1 MIKWPTPDPPDPK
14 AKSLRRTAAN
24 RQPGKLALLAIRK
37 QRLIQM
43 TRWQNQ
49 NQTLAE
55 ILRIAALRT
64 LTLCTAALSIASSCS
79 MASAQTTEKQR
90 PPKDLKYR
98 KRVIVGPDGGDIPRR
113 IDYQALSTR
122 DTLMLPTYVP
132 AAAARHAV
140 GGFDSGTNTFSRDG
154 IVPPPPPMKSAL
166 LPKSIA
172 PLPQEETAT
181 ARSISPPQRTIAHVP
196 LSQARLV
203 QIKTEA
209 QLLFK
214 KGKLAEAQALLSRYV
229 SEYPQ
234 EASLKTELAK
244 VSLARSKA
252 HVKQGD
258 HANAAKQARLAVSHS
273 HEVSPEIASAADQAL
288 DASLQKLGVN
298 PKDAAQRSNLGDKL
312 SAQHRHLEAEVEY
325 RTAARLKPSETAHIK
340 AGNAAAA
347 AGHHERAKASYQSA
361 LEINPDSSNAL
372 KKLGIT
378 RLQMRDYVGASAD
391 LTRALVINQ
400 GDKEAAHALI
410 SLWKEQ
416 VASRPQ
422 DANSHL
428 GLARAYQV
436 SGELAQ
442 AQAEYK
448 IVVQLNPVHPHLPA
462 ARQSFKLA
470 LAKQEA
476 LKSFQSAKTME
487 AQGNLTGA
495 YQKATDAVGLFPS
508 DTNYK
513 NYWLSLAN
521 KIRARGEELPT
532 QTVGGNT
539 SAISPQVMEQI
550 RALAMPG
557 EQPPS
562 LNLPTAQAIGLA
574 QSPAA
579 VQAAQTAPVSMTHEN
594 GYRPLNTDTHVASIA
609 NFLDSMRT
617 FTLQQ
622 QAEIDKNTQA
632 VRQSLK
638 AATSGIM
645 GAPTASSTADP
656 SLPSAGESGAGA
668 SGASGS
674 VVGAATEA
682 VTAQGTGSALSS
694 ATAGAAATPQAAL
707 ASAAAALANTKMDT
721 SAPPMTITGMALG
734 AGQNYAADKS
744 FLSSVSGMAASAAPT
759 LMSGKVKALS
769 KADVQN
775 ALNLVA
781 KQSKAKA
788 TKAAASTSQPA
799 PSLPPQATPI
809 PAALPSLSAQA
820 QPLELNKVYAA
831 GNQAIPSF
839 AAATGAAPSM
849 MPSAVP
855 SAVTGAVP
863 LGVPIAV
870 SSAVPGAVPFAAP
883 YTPANTAQAMPIEL
897 NKVYPAGNQAIPS
910 FAAANNSMAP
920 YMAAPNMATGMAP
933 GMTPNMATG
942 MAPGMTPNMATGIAP
957 GMTPNMAMPNQ
968 TQAQPVLKAMNTPSM
983 GGGLPLQ
990 TARPS
995 TPPSARLY
1003 LTGVKAAR
1011 SEVQLKVTLQN
1022 DGQSEIKLPASAR
1035 ATVKN
1040 GSKEP
1045 QEAKVSFASRKLPV
1059 GGSVTG
1065 TIKVPGTSL
1074 SPAADI
1080 YIPAGSWQETK
1091 LADLHL
1097 SVPISQK

>member
-1 MIKWPTPDPPDPK
+1 
-14 AKSLRRTAAN
+14 
-24 RQPGKLALLAIRK
+24 
-37 QRLIQM
+37 M

-49 NQTLAE
+49 NHTLAE
-55 ILRIAALRT
+55 ILRLAALRT
-64 LTLCTAALSIASSCS
+64 ITLCTAALSIATSCS

-132 AAAARHAV
+132 AAAARHAL
-140 GGFDSGTNTFSRDG
+140 GGFDTGSNTFSRDG

-244 VSLARSKA
+244 VSLARAKA

-273 HEVSPEIASAADQAL
+273 HDVSPEIATAADQAL

-298 PKDAAQRSNLGDKL
+298 PKDAAQRSSLGDKL
-312 SAQHRHLEAEVEY
+312 SAQHRPLEAEVEY

-347 AGHHERAKASYQSA
+347 AGHNERAKASYQSA

-400 GDKEAAHALI
+400 GDKEAANALI

-513 NYWLSLAN
+513 DYWLSLAN

-557 EQPPS
+557 EQPPT

-579 VQAAQTAPVSMTHEN
+579 AQAAQAAPVSMTHEN

-645 GAPTASSTADP
+645 GAPTAGSTADP
-656 SLPSAGESGAGA
+656 SLPSTGESGAGA
-668 SGASGS
+668 SGSSGS
-674 VVGAATEA
+674 VVGATTEA

-694 ATAGAAATPQAAL
+694 TAASAAATPQAAL

-721 SAPPMTITGMALG
+721 AAPPMTITGMALG

-744 FLSSVSGMAASAAPT
+744 FLSSVSGMAATAAPT
-759 LMSGKVKALS
+759 LMSGKMKAFS

-775 ALNLVA
+775 ALNMVA

-788 TKAAASTSQPA
+788 SKAAASTSQPA

-820 QPLELNKVYAA
+820 QPLELNKGYAAGNQAIPSFAAAPNQAIPSFAAAPNQAPYAQANMAQAQPLELNKVYAA

-839 AAATGAAPSM
+839 AAAPNQ
-849 MPSAVP
+849 
-855 SAVTGAVP
+855 
-863 LGVPIAV
+863 
-870 SSAVPGAVPFAAP
+870 AP
-883 YTPANTAQAMPIEL
+883 YAQANMAQAQPLEL
-897 NKVYPAGNQAIPS
+897 NKVYAAGNQAIPS
-910 FAAANNSMAP
+910 FAAAPNQAIPSFA
-920 YMAAPNMATGMAP
+920 AAPN
-933 GMTPNMATG
+933 
-942 MAPGMTPNMATGIAP
+942 
-957 GMTPNMAMPNQ
+957 
-968 TQAQPVLKAMNTPSM
+968 QAIPSFAAAPVLKAMNTPSI

-990 TARPS
+990 TAQPS
-995 TPPSARLY
+995 APPSARLY

-1022 DGQSEIKLPASAR
+1022 DGQTEIKLPASAR

>member
-1 MIKWPTPDPPDPK
+1 
-14 AKSLRRTAAN
+14 
-24 RQPGKLALLAIRK
+24 
-37 QRLIQM
+37 M

-64 LTLCTAALSIASSCS
+64 LTLCTAALSIATSCS

-132 AAAARHAV
+132 AAAARHAI
-140 GGFDSGTNTFSRDG
+140 GGFDTGSNTFSRDG

-209 QLLFK
+209 QILFK

-244 VSLARSKA
+244 VSLARAKA

-273 HEVSPEIASAADQAL
+273 HDVSPEIASAADQAL

-347 AGHHERAKASYQSA
+347 AGHNERAKASYQSA

-513 NYWLSLAN
+513 DYWLSLAN

-557 EQPPS
+557 EQPPT

-579 VQAAQTAPVSMTHEN
+579 VQAAQAAPVSMTHEN

-645 GAPTASSTADP
+645 GAPTAGSTADP

-668 SGASGS
+668 SGSSGS
-674 VVGAATEA
+674 VVGATTEA

-694 ATAGAAATPQAAL
+694 ATAATPQAAL

-721 SAPPMTITGMALG
+721 AAPPMTITGMALG

-744 FLSSVSGMAASAAPT
+744 FLSSVSGMAATAAPT
-759 LMSGKVKALS
+759 LMSGKMKAFS

-775 ALNLVA
+775 ALNMVA

-788 TKAAASTSQPA
+788 SKAAASTSQPA

-839 AAATGAAPSM
+839 AAAPNHAIPSFAAAPNQAI
-849 MPSAVP
+849 PS
-855 SAVTGAVP
+855 
-863 LGVPIAV
+863 
-870 SSAVPGAVPFAAP
+870 FAAAPNQAP
-883 YTPANTAQAMPIEL
+883 YGQANMAQANIAQAQPLEL
-897 NKVYPAGNQAIPS
+897 NKVYAVGNQAIPS
-910 FAAANNSMAP
+910 FAAA
-920 YMAAPNMATGMAP
+920 
-933 GMTPNMATG
+933 
-942 MAPGMTPNMATGIAP
+942 
-957 GMTPNMAMPNQ
+957 PNQ
-968 TQAQPVLKAMNTPSM
+968 AIPSFAAAPVLKAMNTPSI

-995 TPPSARLY
+995 APPSARLY

>member
-14 AKSLRRTAAN
+14 AKNLRRTAAN
-24 RQPGKLALLAIRK
+24 RPPGKLALLAIRK

-64 LTLCTAALSIASSCS
+64 LTLCTAALSIATSCS

-132 AAAARHAV
+132 AAAARHAI
-140 GGFDSGTNTFSRDG
+140 GGFDTGSNTFSRDG

-209 QLLFK
+209 QILFK

-244 VSLARSKA
+244 VSLARAKA

-273 HEVSPEIASAADQAL
+273 HDVSPEIASAADQAL

-347 AGHHERAKASYQSA
+347 AGHNERAKASYQSA

-513 NYWLSLAN
+513 DYWLSLAN

-539 SAISPQVMEQI
+539 GAISPQVMEQI

-557 EQPPS
+557 EQPPT

-579 VQAAQTAPVSMTHEN
+579 VQAAQAAPVSMTHEN

-645 GAPTASSTADP
+645 GAPTAGSTADP

-668 SGASGS
+668 SGSSGS
-674 VVGAATEA
+674 VVGATTEA

-694 ATAGAAATPQAAL
+694 ATAATPQAAL

-721 SAPPMTITGMALG
+721 AAPPMTITGMALG

-744 FLSSVSGMAASAAPT
+744 FLSSVSGMAATAAPT
-759 LMSGKVKALS
+759 LMSGKMKAFS

-775 ALNLVA
+775 ALNMVA

-788 TKAAASTSQPA
+788 SKPAASTSQPA

-839 AAATGAAPSM
+839 AAAPNHAIPSFAAAPNQAI
-849 MPSAVP
+849 PS
-855 SAVTGAVP
+855 
-863 LGVPIAV
+863 
-870 SSAVPGAVPFAAP
+870 FAAAPNQAP
-883 YTPANTAQAMPIEL
+883 YGQANMAQANIAQAQPLEL
-897 NKVYPAGNQAIPS
+897 NKVYAVGNQAIPS
-910 FAAANNSMAP
+910 FAAA
-920 YMAAPNMATGMAP
+920 
-933 GMTPNMATG
+933 
-942 MAPGMTPNMATGIAP
+942 
-957 GMTPNMAMPNQ
+957 PNQ
-968 TQAQPVLKAMNTPSM
+968 AIPSFAAAPVLKAMNTPSI

-995 TPPSARLY
+995 APPSARLY

>member
-1 MIKWPTPDPPDPK
+1 
-14 AKSLRRTAAN
+14 
-24 RQPGKLALLAIRK
+24 
-37 QRLIQM
+37 M
-43 TRWQNQ
+43 TRWQTKK
-49 NQTLAE
+49 QTLAV
-55 ILRIAALRT
+55 LRIAALRSI
-64 LTLCTAALSIASSCS
+64 TLCTAALSIASSCS
-79 MASAQTTEKQR
+79 MASGQTTEKQR
-90 PPKDLKYR
+90 PAKDLKYR

-132 AAAARHAV
+132 AAAARHAM
-140 GGFDSGTNTFSRDG
+140 GFDTTSFSRDG

-172 PLPQEETAT
+172 PLPEAETAT

-244 VSLARSKA
+244 VSLARAKA

-273 HEVSPEIASAADQAL
+273 QDLSPEIGAAADQAL
-288 DASLQKLGVN
+288 DTSLQKLGVN
-298 PKDAAQRSNLGDKL
+298 PRDAGQRSNLGDKL
-312 SAQHRHLEAEVEY
+312 TAQQRHLEAEVEY

-347 AGHHERAKASYQSA
+347 AGHNDRAKASYQSA

-378 RLQMRDYVGASAD
+378 RLNMRDYVGASAD

-448 IVVQLNPVHPHLPA
+448 VVVQLNPVHPHLPA

-476 LKSFQSAKTME
+476 LKSFQNAKTLE

-495 YQKATDAVGLFPS
+495 YQKATDAVGLFPADS
-508 DTNYK
+508 NYK
-513 NYWLSLAN
+513 DYWLSLAN

-550 RALAMPG
+550 RALSMPG

-579 VQAAQTAPVSMTHEN
+579 IQAAQTAPVSMTHEN

-622 QAEIDKNTQA
+622 QAEIDKNTQN

-638 AATSGIM
+638 AATSGIL
-645 GAPTASSTADP
+645 GAPAASPSADP
-656 SLPSAGESGAGA
+656 SLPAADTGSGVSA
-668 SGASGS
+668 
-674 VVGAATEA
+674 GAATEA
-682 VTAQGTGSALSS
+682 VTAKTTGSALLADS
-694 ATAGAAATPQAAL
+694 AATPQAAL

-721 SAPPMTITGMALG
+721 AAPPMTITGMALG

-769 KADVQN
+769 KTDIQN
-775 ALNLVA
+775 ALNIVA

-788 TKAAASTSQPA
+788 TKATASSSQPA
-799 PSLPPQATPI
+799 PSLPPQATPV
-809 PAALPSLSAQA
+809 PAALPSLTAQA

-839 AAATGAAPSM
+839 AAAPAQAPYAPANMAQAQPLELNKVYAAGNQAIPSFAAAPAQASY
-849 MPSAVP
+849 A
-855 SAVTGAVP
+855 
-863 LGVPIAV
+863 
-870 SSAVPGAVPFAAP
+870 
-883 YTPANTAQAMPIEL
+883 PANMAQAMPLEL

-910 FAAANNSMAP
+910 FAAA
-920 YMAAPNMATGMAP
+920 
-933 GMTPNMATG
+933 
-942 MAPGMTPNMATGIAP
+942 
-957 GMTPNMAMPNQ
+957 
-968 TQAQPVLKAMNTPSM
+968 PVLKAMNTPAA
-983 GGGLPLQ
+983 GGLPLQ
-990 TARPS
+990 TARPSAQPS

-1040 GSKEP
+1040 GNKEP

-1091 LADLHL
+1091 LSDLHL

>member
-24 RQPGKLALLAIRK
+24 SQPGKLALLAIRK

-49 NQTLAE
+49 NHTLAE
-55 ILRIAALRT
+55 ILRLAALRT
-64 LTLCTAALSIASSCS
+64 ITLCTAALSIATSCS

-132 AAAARHAV
+132 AAAARHAL
-140 GGFDSGTNTFSRDG
+140 GGFDTGSNTFSRDG

-244 VSLARSKA
+244 VSLARAKA

-273 HEVSPEIASAADQAL
+273 HDVSPEIATAADQAL

-298 PKDAAQRSNLGDKL
+298 PKDAAQRSSLGDKL
-312 SAQHRHLEAEVEY
+312 SAQHRPLEAEVEY

-347 AGHHERAKASYQSA
+347 AGHNERAKASYQSA

-400 GDKEAAHALI
+400 GDKEAANALI

-513 NYWLSLAN
+513 DYWLSLAN

-557 EQPPS
+557 EQPPT

-579 VQAAQTAPVSMTHEN
+579 AQAAQAAPVSMTHEN

-645 GAPTASSTADP
+645 GAPTAGSTADP
-656 SLPSAGESGAGA
+656 SLPSTGESGAGA
-668 SGASGS
+668 SGSSGS
-674 VVGAATEA
+674 VVGATTEA

-694 ATAGAAATPQAAL
+694 TAASAAATPQAAL

-721 SAPPMTITGMALG
+721 AAPPMTITGMALG

-744 FLSSVSGMAASAAPT
+744 FLSSVSGMAATAAPT
-759 LMSGKVKALS
+759 LMSGKMKAFS

-775 ALNLVA
+775 ALNMVA

-788 TKAAASTSQPA
+788 SKAAASTSQPA

-839 AAATGAAPSM
+839 AAAQNQAIPSFAAAPN
-849 MPSAVP
+849 P
-855 SAVTGAVP
+855 T
-863 LGVPIAV
+863 
-870 SSAVPGAVPFAAP
+870 P
-883 YTPANTAQAMPIEL
+883 YAQANMAQTQPLEL
-897 NKVYPAGNQAIPS
+897 NKVYAAGNQAIPS
-910 FAAANNSMAP
+910 FAAAPNQAP
-920 YMAAPNMATGMAP
+920 YAQANMAQAQPLELNKVYAAGNQAIPSFAAAPN
-933 GMTPNMATG
+933 
-942 MAPGMTPNMATGIAP
+942 
-957 GMTPNMAMPNQ
+957 
-968 TQAQPVLKAMNTPSM
+968 QAIPSFAAAPVLKAMNTPSI

-990 TARPS
+990 TAQPS
-995 TPPSARLY
+995 APPSARLY

-1022 DGQSEIKLPASAR
+1022 DGQTEIKLPASAR

>member
-14 AKSLRRTAAN
+14 AKNLRRTAAN
-24 RQPGKLALLAIRK
+24 RPPGKLALLAIRK

-64 LTLCTAALSIASSCS
+64 LTLCTAALSIATSCS

-132 AAAARHAV
+132 AAAARHAI
-140 GGFDSGTNTFSRDG
+140 GGFDTGSNTFSRDG

-209 QLLFK
+209 QILFK

-244 VSLARSKA
+244 VSLARAKA

-273 HEVSPEIASAADQAL
+273 HDVSPEIASAADQAL

-347 AGHHERAKASYQSA
+347 AGHNERAKASYQSA

-513 NYWLSLAN
+513 DYWLSLAN

-557 EQPPS
+557 EQPPT

-579 VQAAQTAPVSMTHEN
+579 VQAAQAAPVSMTHEN

-645 GAPTASSTADP
+645 GAPTAGSTADP

-668 SGASGS
+668 SGSSGS
-674 VVGAATEA
+674 VVGATTEA

-694 ATAGAAATPQAAL
+694 ATAATPQAAL

-721 SAPPMTITGMALG
+721 AAPPMTITGMALG

-744 FLSSVSGMAASAAPT
+744 FLSSVSGMAATAAPT
-759 LMSGKVKALS
+759 LMSGKMKAFS

-775 ALNLVA
+775 ALNMVA

-788 TKAAASTSQPA
+788 SKAAASTSQPA

-820 QPLELNKVYAA
+820 QPLELNK
-831 GNQAIPSF
+831 
-839 AAATGAAPSM
+839 
-849 MPSAVP
+849 
-855 SAVTGAVP
+855 
-863 LGVPIAV
+863 
-870 SSAVPGAVPFAAP
+870 
-883 YTPANTAQAMPIEL
+883 
-897 NKVYPAGNQAIPS
+897 
-910 FAAANNSMAP
+910 
-920 YMAAPNMATGMAP
+920 
-933 GMTPNMATG
+933 
-942 MAPGMTPNMATGIAP
+942 
-957 GMTPNMAMPNQ
+957 
-968 TQAQPVLKAMNTPSM
+968 
-983 GGGLPLQ
+983 
-990 TARPS
+990 
-995 TPPSARLY
+995 
-1003 LTGVKAAR
+1003 
-1011 SEVQLKVTLQN
+1011 
-1022 DGQSEIKLPASAR
+1022 
-1035 ATVKN
+1035 
-1040 GSKEP
+1040 
-1045 QEAKVSFASRKLPV
+1045 
-1059 GGSVTG
+1059 
-1065 TIKVPGTSL
+1065 
-1074 SPAADI
+1074 
-1080 YIPAGSWQETK
+1080 
-1091 LADLHL
+1091 
-1097 SVPISQK
+1097 

>member
-1 MIKWPTPDPPDPK
+1 
-14 AKSLRRTAAN
+14 
-24 RQPGKLALLAIRK
+24 
-37 QRLIQM
+37 M

-49 NQTLAE
+49 NHTLAE
-55 ILRIAALRT
+55 ILRLAALRT
-64 LTLCTAALSIASSCS
+64 ITLCTAALSIATSCS

-132 AAAARHAV
+132 AAAARHAL
-140 GGFDSGTNTFSRDG
+140 GGFDTGSNTFSRDG

-209 QLLFK
+209 QILFK

-244 VSLARSKA
+244 VSLARAKA

-273 HEVSPEIASAADQAL
+273 HDVSPEIASAADQAL

-325 RTAARLKPSETAHIK
+325 RTAARLKPSETSHIK

-347 AGHHERAKASYQSA
+347 AGHNERAKASYQSA

-513 NYWLSLAN
+513 DYWLSLAN

-557 EQPPS
+557 EQPPT

-579 VQAAQTAPVSMTHEN
+579 VQAAQAAPVSMTHEN

-645 GAPTASSTADP
+645 GAPTAGSTADP

-668 SGASGS
+668 SGSSGS
-674 VVGAATEA
+674 VVGATTEA

-694 ATAGAAATPQAAL
+694 ATAATPQAAL

-721 SAPPMTITGMALG
+721 AAPPMTITGMALG

-744 FLSSVSGMAASAAPT
+744 FLSSVSGMAATAAPT
-759 LMSGKVKALS
+759 LMSGKMKAFS

-775 ALNLVA
+775 ALNMVA

-788 TKAAASTSQPA
+788 SKPTASTSQPA

-839 AAATGAAPSM
+839 AAAP
-849 MPSAVP
+849 
-855 SAVTGAVP
+855 
-863 LGVPIAV
+863 
-870 SSAVPGAVPFAAP
+870 
-883 YTPANTAQAMPIEL
+883 
-897 NKVYPAGNQAIPS
+897 NQAIPS
-910 FAAANNSMAP
+910 FAAA
-920 YMAAPNMATGMAP
+920 
-933 GMTPNMATG
+933 
-942 MAPGMTPNMATGIAP
+942 
-957 GMTPNMAMPNQ
+957 
-968 TQAQPVLKAMNTPSM
+968 PVLKAMNTPSI

-995 TPPSARLY
+995 APPSARLY

>member
-1 MIKWPTPDPPDPK
+1 
-14 AKSLRRTAAN
+14 
-24 RQPGKLALLAIRK
+24 
-37 QRLIQM
+37 M

-64 LTLCTAALSIASSCS
+64 LTLCTAALSIATSCS

-132 AAAARHAV
+132 AAAARHAI
-140 GGFDSGTNTFSRDG
+140 GGFDTGSNTFSRDG

-181 ARSISPPQRTIAHVP
+181 ARSISPPQRTIAHVQ

-209 QLLFK
+209 QILFK

-244 VSLARSKA
+244 VSLARAKA

-273 HEVSPEIASAADQAL
+273 HDVSPEIASAADQAL

-347 AGHHERAKASYQSA
+347 AGHNERAKASYQSA

-513 NYWLSLAN
+513 DYWLSLAN

-539 SAISPQVMEQI
+539 GAISPQVMEQI

-557 EQPPS
+557 EQPPT

-579 VQAAQTAPVSMTHEN
+579 VQAAQAAPVSMTHEN

-645 GAPTASSTADP
+645 GAPTAGSTADP
-656 SLPSAGESGAGA
+656 SLPSTGESGAGA
-668 SGASGS
+668 SGSSGS
-674 VVGAATEA
+674 VVGATTEA

-694 ATAGAAATPQAAL
+694 ATAAAATPQAAL

-721 SAPPMTITGMALG
+721 AAPPMTITGMALG

-744 FLSSVSGMAASAAPT
+744 FLSSVSGMAATAAPT
-759 LMSGKVKALS
+759 LMSGKMKAFS

-775 ALNLVA
+775 ALNMVA

-788 TKAAASTSQPA
+788 SKPAASTSQPA

-839 AAATGAAPSM
+839 AAAPNQ
-849 MPSAVP
+849 
-855 SAVTGAVP
+855 
-863 LGVPIAV
+863 
-870 SSAVPGAVPFAAP
+870 AP
-883 YTPANTAQAMPIEL
+883 YGQANMAQAQPLEL
-897 NKVYPAGNQAIPS
+897 NKVYAAGNQAIPS
-910 FAAANNSMAP
+910 FAAA
-920 YMAAPNMATGMAP
+920 
-933 GMTPNMATG
+933 
-942 MAPGMTPNMATGIAP
+942 
-957 GMTPNMAMPNQ
+957 PNQ
-968 TQAQPVLKAMNTPSM
+968 AIPSFAAAPVLKAMNTPSI

-995 TPPSARLY
+995 APPSARLY